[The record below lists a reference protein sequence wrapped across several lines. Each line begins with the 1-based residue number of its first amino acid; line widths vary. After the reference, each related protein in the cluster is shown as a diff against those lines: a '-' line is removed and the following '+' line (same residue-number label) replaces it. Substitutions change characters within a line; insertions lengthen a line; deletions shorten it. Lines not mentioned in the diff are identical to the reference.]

1 MKEIQKYFQG
11 HKDTYF
17 AAEIGNNHMG
27 RLDKALELVDLA
39 KIAQADAVK
48 FQFITPELL
57 VNKTIYPERVIQL
70 KNICLDLD
78 DLIKV
83 RAHCLEIGIEFGV
96 SIFDLEGV
104 QQTKTYL
111 DPDFV
116 KIASSDF
123 MFHELISEVFENFEN
138 VIISSGMASLG
149 EIENF
154 YKTFSEH
161 IGNLV
166 FCYCVSLYPA
176 KIEDLNL
183 YNILHIKSL
192 IDDVSKKSIGN
203 GCNIKLGYSD
213 HSDDKNA
220 IVTSFS
226 LGCSFLEKHFTDD
239 KFNEEFRDHNLSSTC
254 NEMTD
259 LIQELQM
266 VVKSLGRKDFYRTE
280 DELLNVNQLRRS
292 AYYSNNKNRGDRL
305 SRKDIIF
312 LRPQDPSQKISI
324 DDVESK
330 ILDKNVLVHSLVQ
343 LEELA
348 DDKK

>member
-1 MKEIQKYFQG
+1 MKKIQEYFQG

-17 AAEIGNNHMG
+17 VAEIGNNHMG
-27 RLDKALELVDLA
+27 RLDKALKLVDQA

-57 VNKTIYPERVIQL
+57 VNKTIYPDRIIQL
-70 KNICLDLD
+70 KNICLNLD

-83 RAHCLEIGIEFGV
+83 KAHCIEIGIEFGV

-104 QQTKTYL
+104 HQTKIHL
-111 DPDFV
+111 DPDFA

-123 MFHELISEVFENFEN
+123 MFHELIFEIFENFEN
-138 VIISSGMASLG
+138 VIISSGMSSLD
-149 EIENF
+149 EIGNF
-154 YKTFSEH
+154 FKTFNEH

-176 KIEDLNL
+176 KIKDLNL

-192 IDDVSKKSIGN
+192 IEDISKKSIGN

-226 LGCSFLEKHFTDD
+226 FGCSFLEKHFTDD
-239 KFNEEFRDHNLSSTC
+239 KFNKEFRDHNLSSTC
-254 NEMTD
+254 DELTD

-266 VVKSLGRKDFYRTE
+266 VIKSLGRKDFYRTN
-280 DELLNVNQLRRS
+280 DELQNINQLRRS
-292 AYYSNNKNRGDRL
+292 AYYSKDKSRGDTL
-305 SRKDIIF
+305 SNKDIIF
-312 LRPQDPSQKISI
+312 LRPQDPYQKIST
-324 DDVESK
+324 DDLEAK
-330 ILDKNVLVHSLVQ
+330 ILKKNVLADSLVD
-343 LEELA
+343 LEGLD